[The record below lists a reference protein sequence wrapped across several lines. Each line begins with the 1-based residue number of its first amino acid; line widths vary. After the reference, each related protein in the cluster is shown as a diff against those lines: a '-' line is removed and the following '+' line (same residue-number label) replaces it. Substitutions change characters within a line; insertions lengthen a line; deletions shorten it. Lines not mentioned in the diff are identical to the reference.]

1 LYRSRR
7 VLAAKRL
14 RLLLIA
20 LILAATYAGSAGAYT
35 WPVRPFTKAHAIRGT
50 FGDPRYH
57 LGPESELSAFHFGVD
72 VVARDGSPVYS
83 VSPGVVLRRHAD
95 SVTIGRD
102 SGRRFGYWHIRPVVK
117 SGTYVRLH
125 QLLGHVITGW
135 GHVHFA
141 ESMNGSYRNPLRRGA
156 LTPFKDDTFPV
167 VDSMQLLTQ
176 YGGAGVDPNR
186 VIGPIDITAS
196 IYDLPPR
203 VPPAPWDVA
212 RLAPASVSWKIL
224 DSADATV
231 ESGVSV
237 AFNPR
242 LPGNA
247 LYSTIYAPGTYQNKP
262 HRPGLYIFWVAHALN
277 TATLPDGT
285 YTLEV
290 LASDTRKNVGFD
302 TLQFTTANGV
312 VPPPH

>member
-1 LYRSRR
+1 MRSTGIT
-7 VLAAKRL
+7 V
-14 RLLLIA
+14 LLLV
-20 LILAATYAGSAGAYT
+20 LLVAAAGAYARSAGAYT
-35 WPVRPFTKAHAIRGT
+35 WPVKPFKKEHAIRGT

-72 VVARDGSPVYS
+72 VVAPDGAPVYS
-83 VSPGVVLRRHAD
+83 VSPGVVLRRHND

-102 SGRRFGYWHIRPVVK
+102 SGRRFGYWHIHPVVK

-141 ESMNGSYRNPLRRGA
+141 ESMKGSYRNPLRRGA
-156 LTPFKDDTFPV
+156 LTPFVDQTVPV
-167 VDSMQLLTQ
+167 VDSIQLLTQ
-176 YGGAGVDPNR
+176 FGGPGVDPNR
-186 VIGPIDITAS
+186 VIGPIDVAAS
-196 IYDLPPR
+196 IYDLPPV

-224 DSADATV
+224 NSADDTV
-231 ESGVSV
+231 ESGRSV
-237 AFNPR
+237 TFTPGLPRNP
-242 LPGNA
+242 
-247 LYSTIYAPGTYQNKP
+247 LYPFIYAPGTYQNKP
-262 HRPGLYIFWVAHALN
+262 HRPGLYIFWVAHELD
-277 TATLPDGT
+277 TAALPDGT

-290 LASDTRKNVGFD
+290 LASDTRSNVGFD